1 MLELA
6 ISLKKL
12 KFLMRQL
19 LALADLRTVDYVGN
33 IMPDPVPL
41 NEDANR
47 NDDVPYDSEV
57 EHVDKLGEHKGGG
70 FCSQT

>member
-33 IMPDPVPL
+33 IMPDPVPP

-57 EHVDKLGEHKGGG
+57 
-70 FCSQT
+70 